1 MIEELGIILVRGIG
15 LGAIYTLVAL
25 SFNVVHSSS
34 GILNFAQGNMF
45 VLGGFI
51 AFAMSSQAEF
61 GPWVWAAVI
70 PLAGIAIAIGLTFQG
85 WITLL
90 PLKNSTQQNSWI
102 ITTMA
107 ASTIIGA
114 VMLLLKG
121 PWAQTATSPFTPF
134 DVLGT
139 RTPAPYIMAM
149 IACVFW
155 YVALRLFLTKTL
167 TGLAISALS
176 QDLEAA
182 SAAGLK
188 VRKLQLIAFAISGM
202 VIGTAGYIVA
212 PIISIAADTGIKYM
226 LNGFIASVVGGMGSD
241 IGAMIGGPLV
251 GILSMF
257 AIYQFGG
264 HFQNVVSLFV
274 LVLVLMFKP
283 EGLFGRTAARRV

>member
-1 MIEELGIILVRGIG
+1 MIEELGIIFVRGVG
-15 LGAIYTLVAL
+15 LGAIFTLIAL
-25 SFNVVHSSS
+25 SFNVVQSSS

-51 AFAMSSQAEF
+51 AFMISAQGDPSRLMWFAIL
-61 GPWVWAAVI
+61 PV
-70 PLAGIAIAIGLTFQG
+70 AGIAIALLLTLQG
-85 WITLL
+85 WVTLL
-90 PLKNSTQQNSWI
+90 PLRFSTQQNSWI

-121 PWAQTATSPFTPF
+121 PWAQTASAPFEPF
-134 DVLGT
+134 NIFGT

-149 IACVFW
+149 IACVVW
-155 YVALRLFLTKTL
+155 YVVLRWFLTKTL

-182 SAAGLK
+182 RAAGLK
-188 VRKLQLIAFAISGM
+188 VRRLQLIAFAISGL

-212 PIISIAADTGIKYM
+212 PIISIAADTGIKYV

-241 IGAMIGGPLV
+241 IGAMVGGPLV
-251 GILSMF
+251 GVLTMF
-257 AIYQFGG
+257 AIYEFGG
-264 HFQNVVSLFV
+264 HFQNVVSLLV
-274 LVLVLMFKP
+274 LVLVLMFVP
-283 EGLFGRTAARRV
+283 EGLFGRARARRV